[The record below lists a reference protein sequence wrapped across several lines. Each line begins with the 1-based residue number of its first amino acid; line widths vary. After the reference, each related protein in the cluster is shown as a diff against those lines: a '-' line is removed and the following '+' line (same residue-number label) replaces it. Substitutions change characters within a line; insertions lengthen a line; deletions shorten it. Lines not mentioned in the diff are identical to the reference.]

1 MKQMKNRIFLARMLN
16 STDVNDVDYL
26 LTDQILTSISPDL
39 AALAGQSSLLICN
52 IENCPDGE
60 KELTYQSS
68 RFKK

>member
-39 AALAGQSSLLICN
+39 AALAGQSSL
-52 IENCPDGE
+52 
-60 KELTYQSS
+60 
-68 RFKK
+68 